1 MQFQCVPMEFNSR
14 VNQLIVTINQS
25 TIVSDNDG
33 KAVYLSSIVSFHES
47 NLGFVCLFALRA
59 RILYYG
65 SVAAAAFLLSQ
76 VSDVAATILLKP
88 GSYLVYE
95 SILVWPI
102 LSTILWLHQSRQD
115 TPPPPPNTRSLTH
128 MQTNSISKLTV
139 HNTSLEWLHA
149 FTDWPT
155 DVIPVLFCIKQHGQK
170 ERKKNEPH
178 KLKWLHILMQETV
191 SWLNNDIKQF
201 WNWSTTSDSIHHL
214 LTCTTGCGTPLRQY
228 GWDHENHFLTEI
240 YLN

>member
-1 MQFQCVPMEFNSR
+1 MEFNSR

-102 LSTILWLHQSRQD
+102 LSTILWLQQSRQD
-115 TPPPPPNTRSLTH
+115 PPPPQHTLTH
-128 MQTNSISKLTV
+128 SHADKLNLRVNCTQ
-139 HNTSLEWLHA
+139 HKPRMIACFHRLTHRCHSCALLHKTA
-149 FTDWPT
+149 WT
-155 DVIPVLFCIKQHGQK
+155 
-170 ERKKNEPH
+170 ERKK
-178 KLKWLHILMQETV
+178 KK
-191 SWLNNDIKQF
+191 
-201 WNWSTTSDSIHHL
+201 
-214 LTCTTGCGTPLRQY
+214 
-228 GWDHENHFLTEI
+228 
-240 YLN
+240 